1 MPKVRGLTV
10 AQKIDYQRE
19 RISDVCEFALIKARV
34 SKTEVAEYVG
44 VTPQAV
50 WNQFRNKKLTTEV
63 LMASVTLSG
72 MDAETVKNMLT
83 ISK

>member
-1 MPKVRGLTV
+1 
-10 AQKIDYQRE
+10 
-19 RISDVCEFALIKARV
+19 
-34 SKTEVAEYVG
+34 VAEYVG